1 MKEYRVCHREHGSE
15 HTTAVKFRDWGGRQN
30 WQGNA
35 TDDEREQAALEWF
48 SEHRRY
54 SRIFYG
60 IKECDMWLESRE
72 VSAWQEV
79 YADGGTAP
87 ETCIQPTE
95 EGSICPIPRAS
106 VIFEGQKLT
115 FDDEDSA
122 RFAEIVKRHLRK
134 LAGLEVV
141 G

>member
-1 MKEYRVCHREHGSE
+1 MKEYRVCYREHGSE

-79 YADGGTAP
+79 CADGGMAP
-87 ETCIQPTE
+87 ETYIQPTE
-95 EGSICPIPRAS
+95 EGSICPIPKAS

-134 LAGLEVV
+134 LAGVEV
-141 G
+141 